1 MLLITCRAN
10 LFLASE
16 NIVFLVLLGISTK
29 VLLGM
34 SNGINSDNL
43 LSCMIR
49 STATKVIAHTVTRS
63 NIYLVFPT

>member
-1 MLLITCRAN
+1 MLLITCCAN
-10 LFLASE
+10 LFLAPA
-16 NIVFLVLLGISTK
+16 NIVFLVLLGISNK

-34 SNGINSDNL
+34 SDGINSDNL